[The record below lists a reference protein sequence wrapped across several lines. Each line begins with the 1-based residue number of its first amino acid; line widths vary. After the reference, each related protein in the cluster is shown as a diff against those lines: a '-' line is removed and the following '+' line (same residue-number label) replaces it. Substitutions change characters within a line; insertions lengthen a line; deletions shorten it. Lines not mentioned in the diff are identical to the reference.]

1 MGFHNFSMNK
11 KYEVYPQ
18 LYRKSLIA
26 WSALESCRGVVTK
39 PNFNE
44 FGKTELNTYLKES
57 LNLLDKDIETILTLW
72 EKEYSKDKAIE
83 AVDNFWRKNQ
93 EHIAENEYYDLN
105 NYSLENEI
113 YLSKELC
120 ELVDEIKEYMR
131 KLLSIY
137 MYPDQRESTS
147 IPSELRENIKEKL
160 DHLNQRIKKE
170 LKINKTSKLKLL
182 WNKLSSAVRSYK
194 AKKRMK

>member
-1 MGFHNFSMNK
+1 MNK

-26 WSALESCRGVVTK
+26 WSALQSCRGVVTK

-44 FGKTELNTYLKES
+44 FGKTELNTYLKET

-72 EKEYSKDKAIE
+72 EKEYSKGIAIE

-93 EHIAENEYYDLN
+93 EHIAENEYYELN

-120 ELVDEIKEYMR
+120 ELVNEIKNNMR
-131 KLLSIY
+131 NLLSIY
-137 MYPDQRESTS
+137 QYPDSRESTL
-147 IPSELRENIKEKL
+147 IPVKLKNTITEKL
-160 DHLNQRIKKE
+160 DDLNRRIKKE
-170 LKINKTSKLKLL
+170 LKINKTSKLKIL
-182 WNKLSSAVRSYK
+182 WNKLSSLVLALLIK
-194 AKKRMK
+194 LKLKKNTK